1 MTRRDGTN
9 VFQLRVRTGHPDFL
23 DLPWTSSVAEWSRD
37 RVAEVTLGIHRHPV
51 QVVDYDEGRYV
62 VKELPRHY
70 AQREWDNLRRLA
82 EEKVPAVTI
91 VGLVTGRT
99 TDDDEALDAAVIT
112 RWLDWSI
119 PYRMLFARVQPRA
132 LRDPM
137 IDALVDLLVRAH
149 LSGFLWGDC
158 SLSNTL
164 FRRDAG
170 RLAAY
175 VVDTETGSLHAELT
189 DGQREWE
196 LDLAIEKCA
205 GELFDLQAAGM
216 LDPDVDPSELGDD
229 LRARYEALWSELTH
243 EEVLHPDER
252 HRVHER
258 LRRINDLGYDVD
270 EVELVGDHG
279 SAGLRLRISVP
290 EPGRHSRLLFELAG
304 VEAQDNQ
311 ARELLSDIHAFGAW
325 LEDREGRPLSDTVKA
340 HRWHEQVFQP
350 VLDAVPGAVRGRREP
365 AEIFH
370 GARRYWLRRCHDE
383 GRDVDRLQA
392 AADWAAEVLA
402 TDTGVLDL
410 DAVRQAA
417 DDA

>member
-1 MTRRDGTN
+1 M
-9 VFQLRVRTGHPDFL
+9 FELRVRTGHPDFL
-23 DLPWTSSVAEWSRD
+23 DLPWTSPVGEWSRG

-99 TDDDEALDAAVIT
+99 TDGDEPLDAAVIT

-119 PYRMLFARVQPRA
+119 PYRMLFARAQPRA

-149 LSGFLWGDC
+149 ISGFLWGDC

-175 VVDTETGSLHAELT
+175 IVDTETGNLHPGLT
-189 DGQREWE
+189 DGQRGWE

-216 LDPDVDPSELGDD
+216 LDPNVDPAELGED
-229 LRARYEALWSELTH
+229 LRRRYDTLWSELTA
-243 EEVLHPDER
+243 EDVMAPDER

-258 LRRINDLGYDVD
+258 LRRINELGYDVE
-270 EVELVGDHG
+270 EVELVAERRG
-279 SAGLRLRISVP
+279 AALRLRISVP
-290 EPGRHSRLLFELAG
+290 EPGRHARLLLELTG
-304 VEAQDNQ
+304 IDAQPNQ

-325 LEDREGRPLSDTVKA
+325 IEDQEDRPLGDA
-340 HRWHEQVFQP
+340 ARARRWLEECYQP
-350 VLDAVPGAVRGRREP
+350 VLDAVGEEVLRRREP
-365 AEIFH
+365 AEIFV
-370 GARRYWLRRCHDE
+370 GARRHWVRRCQSE
-383 GRDVDRLQA
+383 GRDVSLTDAAREHVAELLA
-392 AADWAAEVLA
+392 SDTGHLVLDEIEIAADEA
-402 TDTGVLDL
+402 
-410 DAVRQAA
+410 
-417 DDA
+417 